1 MLTKHLRIG
10 VFDSGIGGL
19 SVASAIDKAFS
30 DADVIFVNDSEHV
43 PYGTKSNEELLK
55 LSLPFLEGLESRGCD
70 IIVIACNTISTTI
83 IGELRHKLRVPLVGI
98 EPMIKPAA
106 VMTESKIIAV
116 CATPS
121 TLASKRYAELKNN
134 FAKDIIVLEP
144 NCSNWAELIEK
155 NSIDQQQ
162 IADTINSVINKGSD
176 VIVLGCTHYH
186 WIEQDIKKIA
196 GDKAIVL
203 QPEAAIIM
211 RLRQVLKQLV

>member
-106 VMTESKIIAV
+106 VMTKSKIIAV

-121 TLASKRYAELKNN
+121 TLASKRYAELKND

>member
-106 VMTESKIIAV
+106 VMTKSKIIAV

-121 TLASKRYAELKNN
+121 TLASKRYAELKND

-162 IADTINSVINKGSD
+162 ITDTINSVINKGSD